1 MDKGIL
7 PRIWNQLSKRRRI
20 QLGLLLGLMLI
31 ASAAEIFSLGSI
43 IPFLSALVAPE
54 KIFEHPQAQWIIQ
67 QLRLTEPQDLILPL
81 TVLFATAAVLAG
93 GIRILLNYAQLQL
106 AHTIG
111 AEFGSKIFE
120 RTLQQ
125 PYLTHITR
133 HSSEILSGVEK
144 GSRIIQIALLPLLQT
159 TSSIILVLAI
169 VITLT
174 IVQPAIALT
183 SFGGFIII
191 YWSLYQLS
199 RKNLQKNSQIIAHA
213 ANEYNK
219 TIQEGLGGIRDVIL
233 DGTQKIFSNYFQK
246 TYYDYQIK
254 QASNQ
259 TLSLLPRFGVEAL
272 GMVLIALLTLWLSYT
287 TEGILSAIPI
297 LGALTLGAQRM
308 LPLVQLIYGSVVSL
322 RGNIQSVKD
331 ALNLLEQPQPKV
343 KLLPQLS
350 FQKEIRLENVGFQ
363 YAADTPYVLENFSL
377 TIPKGS
383 RVGIKGTTGSGKSTL
398 LDILM
403 GLLEPQ
409 NGTINI
415 DGIPLNSYESRKAWQ
430 KYIAHVPQHIFLSAA
445 TIAENIAFGIPK
457 KEINLQ
463 RVKECASI
471 AQIATTI
478 EEMPK
483 GYETQV
489 GERGI
494 RLSGGQRQR
503 IGIARAL
510 YKNAEMLILD
520 EATSA
525 LDQATEHEVMQFIN
539 ALNPELTIIMVAHRL
554 STLENC
560 VFILDLESVRNKN
573 NLNHV

>member
-1 MDKGIL
+1 LGIT
-7 PRIWNQLSKRRRI
+7 Q
-20 QLGLLLGLMLI
+20 
-31 ASAAEIFSLGSI
+31 
-43 IPFLSALVAPE
+43 
-54 KIFEHPQAQWIIQ
+54 
-67 QLRLTEPQDLILPL
+67 PQDLILPL
-81 TVLFATAAVLAG
+81 TILFATAALLAG
-93 GIRILLNYAQLQL
+93 GIRILLNYAQLKL

-111 AEFGSKIFE
+111 AEFCSKIFE
-120 RTLQQ
+120 RTLHQ

-144 GSRIIQIALLPLLQT
+144 GSRIIGIVFLPLLQT
-159 TSSIILVLAI
+159 TSSVILVFAI

-272 GMVLIALLTLWLSYT
+272 GMVLIALLALWLSYT

-308 LPLVQLIYGSVVSL
+308 LPLVQLIYGSVVRL

-331 ALNLLEQPQPKV
+331 ALVLLEQIQPKV
-343 KLLPQLS
+343 KALPQLS
-350 FQKEIRLENVGFQ
+350 FQKEIRLEKVGFQ
-363 YAADTPYVLENFSL
+363 YAVDTPYVLEDFSL

-383 RVGIKGTTGSGKSTL
+383 RMGIKGTTGSGKSTL

-409 NGTINI
+409 KGSISI
-415 DGIPLNSYESRKAWQ
+415 DGITLSSYESRKAWQ
-430 KYIAHVPQHIFLSAA
+430 RYIAHVPQHIFLSAA

-457 KEINLQ
+457 KEINVQ
-463 RVKECASI
+463 RVQECATI
-471 AQIATTI
+471 AQIAATI
-478 EEMPK
+478 ETMPK

-510 YKNAEMLILD
+510 YKNAEVLILD

-525 LDQATEHEVMQFIN
+525 LDEQTEQKLMETLDT
-539 ALNPELTIIMVAHRL
+539 LNQDLTVVMVAHRL
-554 STLENC
+554 STLQNC
-560 VFILDLESVRNKN
+560 DFILNLERDSVEKTK
-573 NLNHV
+573 VYV